1 MGCSPMTNIH
11 SQEQIHK
18 IDNIDLRLICSI
30 DNFDSKCISFSYLDS
45 IRKNNVYIAMFCY
58 NSISH
63 DIFILYSNFLGKG
76 EENTKPK
83 KKKLVLKKKRVTD
96 SKSIHT
102 YSSDSN
108 SLLRTISGDITK
120 ASTSVSSTLHQTTN
134 NDIELINASPFLKIR
149 SISLYAKEYVNGIYI
164 KYELPH
170 GQYVENLHS
179 SENKSDFYDEQ
190 SLDLQD
196 DESINHVT

>member
-1 MGCSPMTNIH
+1 
-11 SQEQIHK
+11 
-18 IDNIDLRLICSI
+18 
-30 DNFDSKCISFSYLDS
+30 
-45 IRKNNVYIAMFCY
+45 MFCY

-76 EENTKPK
+76 EENVQPK
-83 KKKLVLKKKRVTD
+83 RKKLVLKKKRVTD

-196 DESINHVT
+196 DENINHVT